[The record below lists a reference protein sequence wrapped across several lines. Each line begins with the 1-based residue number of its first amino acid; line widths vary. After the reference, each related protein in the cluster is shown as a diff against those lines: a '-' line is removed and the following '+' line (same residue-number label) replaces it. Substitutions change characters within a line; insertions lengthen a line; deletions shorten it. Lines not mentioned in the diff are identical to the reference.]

1 MFIYM
6 VKYENVCNYSLEST
20 EQPYFHV
27 QASFRE
33 AEYMHIC
40 TVGCSD
46 FHFFSYFWECLT
58 FPLFL
63 GTQEF
68 RKCKKN

>member
-20 EQPYFHV
+20 EQPYSHV

-33 AEYMHIC
+33 AEYMHIQYC
-40 TVGCSD
+40 RNSI
-46 FHFFSYFWECLT
+46 
-58 FPLFL
+58 
-63 GTQEF
+63 
-68 RKCKKN
+68 